1 MTVLSDVRG
10 LPVTAGSASEIASVD
25 GFIGHLLRMDR
36 GAESILED
44 AKTFPETPL
53 VQLCAAAFCLFGQ
66 TRTADQAGIGYL
78 KAAEPMLVYS
88 TEREQWL
95 HRALTLPGAGRAI
108 CWPRRSRSFSTMF
121 LANSMRGRASCGT

>member
-66 TRTADQAGIGYL
+66 TRAADHAGTGYL
-78 KAAEPMLVYS
+78 KAAEPMLVFS

-95 HRALTLPGAGRAI
+95 HRAFTL
-108 CWPRRSRSFSTMF
+108 WS
-121 LANSMRGRASCGT
+121 

>member
-1 MTVLSDVRG
+1 MTVQFDARG
-10 LPVTAGSASEIASVD
+10 LPVTAGSAAEIASVD
-25 GFIGHLLRMDR
+25 CFIGHLLRIDR

-53 VQLCAAAFCLFGQ
+53 VQLCAAAFCLYGQ

-78 KAAEPMLVYS
+78 TAAEPMLVFS

-95 HRALTLPGAGRAI
+95 HRAFTLWSRKDHLGALGRAGRHHPA
-108 CWPRRSRSFSTMF
+108 
-121 LANSMRGRASCGT
+121 LAA